1 MTLIEKLIE
10 DAKAAPSRRVALPE
24 CETEKTLLAARCVLD
39 EGVGTPVL
47 VSPREVIE
55 ATAQAA
61 GVSIDGMEIVDTA
74 DEAAADAL
82 AERYM
87 AGGARLLSA
96 KGTRRKIKAPMW
108 YAMVM
113 EELGDVDCTFC
124 GHTNTTGDVLMA
136 AQTIIGLKE
145 GVDVPSI
152 FALVET
158 DGFAGPEG
166 SVICFADCGL
176 NPEPTAS
183 DLASIAISAAD
194 NVASIMGWEPR
205 VGFLSY
211 STCGS
216 GAGSS
221 VDRVNEAIALVHE
234 RRPDIAA
241 DGGRCQHLRLRRG
254 GETELPR
261 RYHGETAQRR
271 LERRHADRSRIDPVQ
286 QMGHHRIAR
295 HGDPADFPRFRRQ
308 LPQQR
313 IDRLRGNSALQ
324 GGRAPR
330 RSGGGNP
337 VDHVVAE
344 TRLTVQSAGG
354 GDDVPIMQQ
363 QRGHR
368 RGADIHRRGPSAPRR
383 GTLQRQQ
390 NTGLHRHLF
399 AQQRMERN
407 PDRPAL
413 SGRAAVAAAHCARP
427 AFPAVIPVAAGDKHA
442 VEKFDQTVAAAA
454 GSAAAQI
461 EPPAVPGERRAQRL
475 FRLRDDVPPFRSAC
489 HL

>member
-1 MTLIEKLIE
+1 MTLIEKLVE

-24 CETEKTLLAARCVLD
+24 CEADKTLLAARRVLD
-39 EGVGTPVL
+39 EGVGVPVL
-47 VSPREVIE
+47 VSPRNVIE
-55 ATAQAA
+55 ETAARA
-61 GVSIDGMEIVDTA
+61 GVSLDGMEVVDSA

-96 KGTRRKIKAPMW
+96 KGTRRKIRNPMW

-158 DGFAGPEG
+158 AGFEGPEG

-183 DLASIAISAAD
+183 ELASIAISAAD
-194 NVASIMGWEPR
+194 NVAAIMGWEPR

-221 VDRVNEAIALVHE
+221 VERVNEAIALVHE

-241 DGGRCQHLRLRRG
+241 DGEFQLD
-254 GETELPR
+254 
-261 RYHGETAQRR
+261 A
-271 LERRHADRSRIDPVQ
+271 AID
-286 QMGHHRIAR
+286 
-295 HGDPADFPRFRRQ
+295 
-308 LPQQR
+308 
-313 IDRLRGNSALQ
+313 
-324 GGRAPR
+324 
-330 RSGGGNP
+330 
-337 VDHVVAE
+337 
-344 TRLTVQSAGG
+344 
-354 GDDVPIMQQ
+354 
-363 QRGHR
+363 
-368 RGADIHRRGPSAPRR
+368 
-383 GTLQRQQ
+383 
-390 NTGLHRHLF
+390 
-399 AQQRMERN
+399 
-407 PDRPAL
+407 
-413 SGRAAVAAAHCARP
+413 AAVAAKKVGRDSDVAGRANVLIFPDLNSANLAVKIVQRFARG
-427 AFPAVIPVAAGDKHA
+427 AAYGHTLSGFRCPVADSSRGATVDEIVGDIA
-442 VEKFDQTVAAAA
+442 MLVL
-454 GSAAAQI
+454 SA
-461 EPPAVPGERRAQRL
+461 
-475 FRLRDDVPPFRSAC
+475 RS
-489 HL
+489 

>member
-1 MTLIEKLIE
+1 MTLIEKLVE

-24 CETEKTLLAARCVLD
+24 CEAVKTLLAARRVLD

-47 VSPREVIE
+47 VSPRDVIE
-55 ATAQAA
+55 ATAAEA
-61 GVSIDGMEIVDTA
+61 GVALDGMEVVDTS
-74 DEAAADAL
+74 DEATADAL

-96 KGTRRKIKAPMW
+96 KGTRRKIKNPMW

-158 DGFAGPEG
+158 AGFEGPEG
-166 SVICFADCGL
+166 NVICFADCGL

-183 DLASIAISAAD
+183 ELASIAISAAD
-194 NVASIMGWEPR
+194 NVAAIMGWEPR

-241 DGGRCQHLRLRRG
+241 DGEFQLD
-254 GETELPR
+254 
-261 RYHGETAQRR
+261 A
-271 LERRHADRSRIDPVQ
+271 AID
-286 QMGHHRIAR
+286 
-295 HGDPADFPRFRRQ
+295 
-308 LPQQR
+308 
-313 IDRLRGNSALQ
+313 
-324 GGRAPR
+324 
-330 RSGGGNP
+330 
-337 VDHVVAE
+337 E
-344 TRLTVQSAGG
+344 
-354 GDDVPIMQQ
+354 
-363 QRGHR
+363 
-368 RGADIHRRGPSAPRR
+368 
-383 GTLQRQQ
+383 
-390 NTGLHRHLF
+390 
-399 AQQRMERN
+399 
-407 PDRPAL
+407 
-413 SGRAAVAAAHCARP
+413 AVAAKKVGRESAVAGRANVLIFPDLNSANLAVKIVQRFAHGAAYGHTLSGFKC
-427 AFPAVIPVAAGDKHA
+427 PVADSSRGATVDEIVGDIA
-442 VEKFDQTVAAAA
+442 MLVL
-454 GSAAAQI
+454 SA
-461 EPPAVPGERRAQRL
+461 R
-475 FRLRDDVPPFRSAC
+475 
-489 HL
+489 